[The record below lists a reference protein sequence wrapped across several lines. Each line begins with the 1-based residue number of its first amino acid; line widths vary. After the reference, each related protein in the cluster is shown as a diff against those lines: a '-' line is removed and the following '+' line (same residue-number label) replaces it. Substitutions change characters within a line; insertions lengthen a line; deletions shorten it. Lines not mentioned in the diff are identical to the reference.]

1 MNTNI
6 LIADDEEQIREP
18 LSFILNKEGY
28 NCKTVNDGSNAIKAL
43 QEDNYDILITDIKM
57 PGMNG
62 VEVLEKSRE
71 ISPETIV
78 ILITAYGSV
87 ETAIQ
92 ALRKG
97 AADYF
102 LKPLDFDE
110 VLVRLKNLIRNKEL
124 FRFNKILRKQINTNY
139 NFENIIGKSS
149 VMKKIFEMV
158 KQVSEVNTNILIT
171 GATGTGKELIA
182 RAIHNNGNRKDKPFI
197 PVNCGAIPDNLYE
210 SEFFGYKKGAFTGAD
225 TNYEGLFKSADSGT
239 IFLDEIAELPKH
251 MQVKLNRVLQERE
264 IKPIGSS
271 FTIKIDVRILA
282 ATNKNL
288 EEEVKSGSF
297 REDLFYRIN
306 VVELKLPSL
315 AERKDDV
322 PLLVDHFINK
332 YNRELNKSIMG
343 IDNEVIKLFMSYDW
357 KGNLRELENMIERA
371 VLLCQEDIITP
382 KYLPSH
388 IFENKNELYTDNLSE
403 AIETFEQNHI
413 NEILKRTEGNKTEAA
428 KLLGVDPSTLYR
440 KMVKN
445 LKK

>member
-18 LSFILNKEGY
+18 LSFVLNKEGY

-97 AADYF
+97 AADYL

-139 NFENIIGKSS
+139 NFDNIIGKSS

-197 PVNCGAIPDNLYE
+197 PVNCGAIPENLYE

-239 IFLDEIAELPKH
+239 IFLDEIAELPEH

-264 IKPIGSS
+264 IRPIRSS

-288 EEEVKSGSF
+288 EEEVKNGTF

-306 VVELKLPSL
+306 VAELKLPSL
-315 AERKDDV
+315 AERKGDL
-322 PLLVDHFINK
+322 PLLIDHFINK
-332 YNRELNKSIMG
+332 YNSELNKSIMG

-371 VLLCQEDIITP
+371 VLLCQDDIITP

-388 IFENKNELYTDNLSE
+388 IFENKNELYADNLSE
-403 AIETFEQNHI
+403 AIETFEHNHI
-413 NEILKRTEGNKTEAA
+413 NEILIRTEGNKTEAA

-440 KMVKN
+440 KMSKN

>member
-18 LSFILNKEGY
+18 LSFVLNKEGY

-97 AADYF
+97 AADYL

-158 KQVSEVNTNILIT
+158 KQVSEVSTNILIT

-197 PVNCGAIPDNLYE
+197 PVNCGAIPENLYE

-225 TNYEGLFKSADSGT
+225 SNYEGLFKSADSGT
-239 IFLDEIAELPKH
+239 IFLDEIAELPEH

-332 YNRELNKSIMG
+332 YNIELNKSIMG

-403 AIETFEQNHI
+403 AIEAFEQNHI
-413 NEILKRTEGNKTEAA
+413 NEIIKRTEGNKTEAA

-440 KMVKN
+440 KMSKN

>member
-18 LSFILNKEGY
+18 LSFVLNKEGY

-97 AADYF
+97 AADYL

-158 KQVSEVNTNILIT
+158 KQVSEVSTNILIT

-239 IFLDEIAELPKH
+239 IFLDEIAELPEH

-332 YNRELNKSIMG
+332 YNNELNKSIMG

-403 AIETFEQNHI
+403 AIEAFEQNHI
-413 NEILKRTEGNKTEAA
+413 NEIIKRTEGNKTKAA

-440 KMVKN
+440 KMSKN

>member
-18 LSFILNKEGY
+18 LSFVLNKEGY

-158 KQVSEVNTNILIT
+158 KQVSEVSTNILIT

-182 RAIHNNGNRKDKPFI
+182 RAIHNNGNKKDKPFI

-239 IFLDEIAELPKH
+239 IFLDEIAELPEH

-332 YNRELNKSIMG
+332 YNNELNKSIMG

-388 IFENKNELYTDNLSE
+388 IFENKNELYTDNLNE

-413 NEILKRTEGNKTEAA
+413 NEIIKRTEGNKTEAA

-440 KMVKN
+440 KMSKN

>member
-18 LSFILNKEGY
+18 LSFVLNKEGY

-97 AADYF
+97 AADYL

-158 KQVSEVNTNILIT
+158 KQVSEVSTNILIT

-182 RAIHNNGNRKDKPFI
+182 RAIHNNGSRKDKPFI
-197 PVNCGAIPDNLYE
+197 PVNCGAIPENLYE

-225 TNYEGLFKSADSGT
+225 SNYEGLFKSADSGT
-239 IFLDEIAELPKH
+239 IFLDEIAELPEH

-264 IKPIGSS
+264 IRPIGSS

-332 YNRELNKSIMG
+332 YNNELNKSIMG

-388 IFENKNELYTDNLSE
+388 IFENKNEIYSDNMS
-403 AIETFEQNHI
+403 
-413 NEILKRTEGNKTEAA
+413 
-428 KLLGVDPSTLYR
+428 
-440 KMVKN
+440 
-445 LKK
+445 

>member
-18 LSFILNKEGY
+18 LSFVLNKEGY

-97 AADYF
+97 AADYL

-158 KQVSEVNTNILIT
+158 KQVSEVSTNILIT

-182 RAIHNNGNRKDKPFI
+182 RAIHNNGSRKDKPFI

-239 IFLDEIAELPKH
+239 IFLDEIAELPEH

-315 AERKDDV
+315 AERKDDI

-332 YNRELNKSIMG
+332 YNNELNKSIMG

-388 IFENKNELYTDNLSE
+388 IFENKNELYTDNLNE

-413 NEILKRTEGNKTEAA
+413 NEIIKRTEGNKTEAA

-440 KMVKN
+440 KMSKN

>member
-1 MNTNI
+1 MNINI
-6 LIADDEEQIREP
+6 LIADDEEQIRES
-18 LSFILNKEGY
+18 LSFVLKEEGY
-28 NCKTVNDGSNAIKAL
+28 NCKTVNDGSNAVKAL

-78 ILITAYGSV
+78 VLITAYGSV

-97 AADYF
+97 AADYL

-124 FRFNKILRKQINTNY
+124 VRVNKILRKQIDTNY
-139 NFENIIGKSS
+139 NFENIIGKSP
-149 VMKKIFEMV
+149 VMKKIFEIV
-158 KQVSEVNTNILIT
+158 KQVSEANTNILIT

-182 RAIHNNGNRKDKPFI
+182 RAIHNNSSRKDKPFV
-197 PVNCGAIPDNLYE
+197 PVNCGAIPENLYE

-239 IFLDEIAELPKH
+239 IFLDEIAELPGH
-251 MQVKLNRVLQERE
+251 MQVKLLRVLQEKE
-264 IKPIGSS
+264 IRPLGSS
-271 FTIKIDVRILA
+271 STIKIDVRILA
-282 ATNKNL
+282 STNKNL
-288 EEEVKSGSF
+288 EEEVKNGSF

-315 AERKDDV
+315 AERKEDI

-332 YNRELNKSIMG
+332 YNSELNKNIKG
-343 IDNEVIKLFMSYDW
+343 VDNEVMKLLMSYDW

-371 VLLCQEDIITP
+371 VLLCQESIITP
-382 KYLPSH
+382 KYLPSN
-388 IFENKNELYTDNLSE
+388 IVESENELYPDNLSE
-403 AIETFEQNHI
+403 AIDTFEQNHI
-413 NEILKRTEGNKTEAA
+413 NEILKRTEGNKTEAS
-428 KLLGVDPSTLYR
+428 KLLSVDPSTLYR
-440 KMVKN
+440 KMNKN
-445 LKK
+445 IKN

>member
-18 LSFILNKEGY
+18 LSFVLNKEGY

-97 AADYF
+97 AADYL

-158 KQVSEVNTNILIT
+158 KQVSEVSTNILIT

-239 IFLDEIAELPKH
+239 IFLDEIAELPEH

-332 YNRELNKSIMG
+332 YNSELNKSIIG

-413 NEILKRTEGNKTEAA
+413 NEIIKRTEGNKTEAA

-440 KMVKN
+440 KMSKN

>member
-18 LSFILNKEGY
+18 LSFVLNKEGY

-158 KQVSEVNTNILIT
+158 KQVSEVSTNILIT

-182 RAIHNNGNRKDKPFI
+182 RAIHNNGSRKDKPFI

-239 IFLDEIAELPKH
+239 IFLDEIAELPEH

-332 YNRELNKSIMG
+332 YNNELNKSIMG

-388 IFENKNELYTDNLSE
+388 IFENKNELYTDNLNE

-413 NEILKRTEGNKTEAA
+413 NEIIKRTEGNKTEAA

-440 KMVKN
+440 KMSKN

>member
-18 LSFILNKEGY
+18 LSFVLNKEGY

-97 AADYF
+97 AADYL

-158 KQVSEVNTNILIT
+158 KQVSEVSTNILIT

-182 RAIHNNGNRKDKPFI
+182 RAIHNNGSRKDKPFI
-197 PVNCGAIPDNLYE
+197 PVNCGAIPENLYE

-225 TNYEGLFKSADSGT
+225 SNYEGLFKSADSGT
-239 IFLDEIAELPKH
+239 IFLDEIAELPEH

-264 IKPIGSS
+264 IRPIGSS

-332 YNRELNKSIMG
+332 YNNELNKSIMG

-403 AIETFEQNHI
+403 AMETFEQNHI
-413 NEILKRTEGNKTEAA
+413 NEILIRTEGNKTEAA

-440 KMVKN
+440 KMSKN

>member
-1 MNTNI
+1 MNINI
-6 LIADDEEQIREP
+6 LIADDEEQIRES
-18 LSFILNKEGY
+18 LSFVLKEEGY
-28 NCKTVNDGSNAIKAL
+28 NCKTVNDGSNAVKAL

-78 ILITAYGSV
+78 VLITAYGSV

-97 AADYF
+97 AADYL

-124 FRFNKILRKQINTNY
+124 VRVNKILRKQIDTNY
-139 NFENIIGKSS
+139 NFENIIGKSP
-149 VMKKIFEMV
+149 VMKKIFEIV
-158 KQVSEVNTNILIT
+158 KQVSEASTNILIT

-182 RAIHNNGNRKDKPFI
+182 RAIHNNSSRKDKPFV
-197 PVNCGAIPDNLYE
+197 PVNCGAIPENLYE

-239 IFLDEIAELPKH
+239 IFLDEIAELPGH
-251 MQVKLNRVLQERE
+251 MQVKLLRVLQEKE
-264 IKPIGSS
+264 IRPLGSS
-271 FTIKIDVRILA
+271 STIKIDVRILA
-282 ATNKNL
+282 STNKNL
-288 EEEVKSGSF
+288 EEEVKNGSF

-315 AERKDDV
+315 AERKEDI

-332 YNRELNKSIMG
+332 YNSELNKSIKG
-343 IDNEVIKLFMSYDW
+343 VDNEVMKLLMSYDW

-371 VLLCQEDIITP
+371 VLLCQESIITP

-388 IFENKNELYTDNLSE
+388 IVESENEFYPDNLSE
-403 AIETFEQNHI
+403 ALDAFEQNHI

-440 KMVKN
+440 KMNKN
-445 LKK
+445 IKN

>member
-18 LSFILNKEGY
+18 LSFVLNKEGY

-97 AADYF
+97 AADYL

-158 KQVSEVNTNILIT
+158 KQVSEVSTNILIT

-182 RAIHNNGNRKDKPFI
+182 RAIHNNGSRKDKPFI

-239 IFLDEIAELPKH
+239 IFLDEIAELPEH

-288 EEEVKSGSF
+288 EEEVKNGTF
-297 REDLFYRIN
+297 RQDLFYRIN

-332 YNRELNKSIMG
+332 YNIELNKSIMG

-388 IFENKNELYTDNLSE
+388 IFENKNELYSDNLSE
-403 AIETFEQNHI
+403 AMETFEQNHI
-413 NEILKRTEGNKTEAA
+413 NEILIRTEGNKTEAA

-440 KMVKN
+440 KMSKN

>member
-18 LSFILNKEGY
+18 LSFVLNNEGY

-97 AADYF
+97 AADYL

-139 NFENIIGKSS
+139 NFDNIIGKSS

-158 KQVSEVNTNILIT
+158 KQVSEVSTNILIT

-182 RAIHNNGNRKDKPFI
+182 RAIHNNGSRKDKPFI

-239 IFLDEIAELPKH
+239 IFLDEIAELPEH

-315 AERKDDV
+315 AERKDD
-322 PLLVDHFINK
+322 
-332 YNRELNKSIMG
+332 
-343 IDNEVIKLFMSYDW
+343 
-357 KGNLRELENMIERA
+357 
-371 VLLCQEDIITP
+371 
-382 KYLPSH
+382 
-388 IFENKNELYTDNLSE
+388 
-403 AIETFEQNHI
+403 
-413 NEILKRTEGNKTEAA
+413 
-428 KLLGVDPSTLYR
+428 
-440 KMVKN
+440 
-445 LKK
+445 

>member
-18 LSFILNKEGY
+18 LSFVLNKEGY

-97 AADYF
+97 AADYL

-158 KQVSEVNTNILIT
+158 KQVSEVSTNILIT

-239 IFLDEIAELPKH
+239 IFLDEIAELPEH

-264 IKPIGSS
+264 IRPIGSS

-332 YNRELNKSIMG
+332 YNNELNKSIMG

-403 AIETFEQNHI
+403 AIEAFEQNHI
-413 NEILKRTEGNKTEAA
+413 NEIIKRTEGNKTEAA

-440 KMVKN
+440 KMSKN

>member
-97 AADYF
+97 AADYL

-158 KQVSEVNTNILIT
+158 KQVSEVSTNILIT

-239 IFLDEIAELPKH
+239 IFLDEIAELPEH

-332 YNRELNKSIMG
+332 YNNELNKSIMG

>member
-18 LSFILNKEGY
+18 LSFVLNKEGY

-43 QEDNYDILITDIKM
+43 QEDNYEILITDIKM

-97 AADYF
+97 AADYL

-158 KQVSEVNTNILIT
+158 KQVSEVSTNILIT

-239 IFLDEIAELPKH
+239 IFLDEIAELPEH

-332 YNRELNKSIMG
+332 YNGELNKSIIG

-388 IFENKNELYTDNLSE
+388 IFENKNELYSDNLSE
-403 AIETFEQNHI
+403 AMETFEQNHI
-413 NEILKRTEGNKTEAA
+413 NEILIRTEGNKTEAA

-440 KMVKN
+440 KMSKN

>member
-1 MNTNI
+1 MNINI
-6 LIADDEEQIREP
+6 LIADDEEQIRES
-18 LSFILNKEGY
+18 LSFVLKEEGY
-28 NCKTVNDGSNAIKAL
+28 NCKTVNDGSNAVKAL

-78 ILITAYGSV
+78 VLITAYGSV

-97 AADYF
+97 AADYL

-124 FRFNKILRKQINTNY
+124 VRVNKILRKQIDTNY
-139 NFENIIGKSS
+139 NFENIIGKSP
-149 VMKKIFEMV
+149 VMKKIFEIV
-158 KQVSEVNTNILIT
+158 KQVSEANTNILIT

-182 RAIHNNGNRKDKPFI
+182 RAIHNNSSRKDKPFV
-197 PVNCGAIPDNLYE
+197 PVNCGAIPENLYE

-239 IFLDEIAELPKH
+239 IFLDEIAELPGH
-251 MQVKLNRVLQERE
+251 MQVKLLRVLQEKE
-264 IKPIGSS
+264 IRPLGSS
-271 FTIKIDVRILA
+271 STIKIDVRILA
-282 ATNKNL
+282 STNKNL
-288 EEEVKSGSF
+288 EEEVKNGSF

-315 AERKDDV
+315 AERKEDI

-332 YNRELNKSIMG
+332 YNSELNKNIKG
-343 IDNEVIKLFMSYDW
+343 VDNEVMKLLMSYDW

-371 VLLCQEDIITP
+371 VLLCQESIITP
-382 KYLPSH
+382 KYLPSN
-388 IFENKNELYTDNLSE
+388 IVESENELYPDNLSE
-403 AIETFEQNHI
+403 AIDTFEQNHI
-413 NEILKRTEGNKTEAA
+413 NEILKRTEGNKTEAS

-440 KMVKN
+440 KMNKN
-445 LKK
+445 IKN

>member
-18 LSFILNKEGY
+18 LSFVLNKEGY

-158 KQVSEVNTNILIT
+158 KQVSEVSTNILIT

-182 RAIHNNGNRKDKPFI
+182 RAIHNNGSRKDKPFI

-239 IFLDEIAELPKH
+239 IFLDEIAELPEH

-332 YNRELNKSIMG
+332 YNSELNKSIMG

-388 IFENKNELYTDNLSE
+388 IFENKNELYTDNLNE

-413 NEILKRTEGNKTEAA
+413 NEIIKRTEGNKTEAA

-440 KMVKN
+440 KMSKN

>member
-18 LSFILNKEGY
+18 LSFVLNKEGY

-43 QEDNYDILITDIKM
+43 QEENYDILITDIKM

-97 AADYF
+97 AADYL

-182 RAIHNNGNRKDKPFI
+182 RAIHNNGRRKDKPFI

-239 IFLDEIAELPKH
+239 IFLDEIAELPEH

-343 IDNEVIKLFMSYDW
+343 IDNEVIKIFMSYDW

-388 IFENKNELYTDNLSE
+388 IFENKNELYSDNLSE

-428 KLLGVDPSTLYR
+428 KLLDIDPSTLYR
-440 KMVKN
+440 KRS
-445 LKK
+445 KK

>member
-18 LSFILNKEGY
+18 LSFVLNKEGY

-97 AADYF
+97 AADYL

-158 KQVSEVNTNILIT
+158 KQVSEVSTNILIT

-239 IFLDEIAELPKH
+239 IFLDEIAELPEH

-332 YNRELNKSIMG
+332 YNNELNKSIMG

-388 IFENKNELYTDNLSE
+388 IFENKNELYADNLSE
-403 AIETFEQNHI
+403 AMETFEQNHI
-413 NEILKRTEGNKTEAA
+413 NEIIKRTEGNKTEAA

-440 KMVKN
+440 KMSKN